1 MIAVIIAASLL
12 IGVSLGILGGGGS
25 ILTVPILIYLAG
37 METKEAIAT
46 SLFVVGVTSAAGVV
60 SHARAGRVR
69 WRTGLLFGLAG
80 MTGAYAGGRLAEFI
94 PGGVLLLAFALMM
107 IATAVAMIR
116 GRRQAPKKVHHE
128 LPVLHVLL
136 DGIVVGLVTG
146 LVGAGGGFLVVPA
159 LALLGGLP
167 MTVAVGTSLLVIS
180 MKSFAGLAG
189 YLASVHIDWGFAAL
203 VTATAVVGSLL
214 GGLVA
219 GRIPQD
225 ALRKSFGWFVAV
237 MGVFVLGQQIS
248 SDLRHTLLTSPWTW
262 ASVAAAAG
270 IVFSWYMLR
279 RSGRAPEQTSH
290 ASDMPD
296 DASGSAVPLAVR
308 AETVRVDGATASPQ
322 IP

>member
-1 MIAVIIAASLL
+1 MIAASLL
-12 IGVSLGILGGGGS
+12 IGVSLGVLGGGS
-25 ILTVPILIYLAG
+25 ILTVPILVYLAD

-60 SHARAGRVR
+60 SHARPGRVR

-128 LPVLHVLL
+128 LPGLHVLL

-167 MTVAVGTSLLVIS
+167 MTVAVGTSLLVIA

-214 GGLVA
+214 GGLLAV
-219 GRIPQD
+219 RIPQD
-225 ALRKSFGWFVAV
+225 NLRRAFGWFVAV

-270 IVFSWYMLR
+270 IAFSWYMLR
-279 RSGRAPEQTSH
+279 RSGRTPEPTSH

-296 DASGSAVPLAVR
+296 DPSGPAIPLAVR
-308 AETVRVDGATASPQ
+308 AETVSGDGATAWPQ
-322 IP
+322 NP